1 MTLYFLLYKQNLIKP
16 QNLLE
21 PFLDKKNEEYIFMN
35 NYNYSDG
42 YFGKNNFEMK
52 KGKIRIYRNNL
63 VYDII
68 NNKKVKIANIHFQ
81 GAGKKYLN
89 RYTKYKF

>member
-21 PFLDKKNEEYIFMN
+21 PFHDKKNEEYIFMN

-68 NNKKVKIANIHFQ
+68 NNKKVKIANIHFSRCR
-81 GAGKKYLN
+81 KKVS
-89 RYTKYKF
+89 K